1 MKRLLFCAVLT
12 AFALSAAEPVL
23 MPCVSDAR
31 REAVRATKEQRPML
45 KKRLDDNRR
54 RRAQLFRDPMWNVV
68 DDKPLLPVSKDPHD
82 YLSMGPYWWPDPSK
96 PDGLPYIRRDC
107 QLNPATAKLDN
118 QKLAKMRGKVVRLA
132 GLAYFEGDKEAG
144 RRAVEQLRVFFLDP
158 KTRMNPHLKYGQ
170 AVPGRSSGRVYG
182 LIDLYT
188 LVDMTDALGMLVL
201 AGALPEKDMGE
212 LRKWFGEMA
221 RWMITDPMNE
231 SDKKICQNHG
241 LSFRLVVVSFSLM
254 TGDEA
259 TAREYAAPL
268 PKLIHDAINDE
279 GGMVEEAVRPDAWH
293 YHLYAMGM
301 LLRHCETSRKLGVDL
316 LAPELDSGKRIRLA
330 LDRLAQAIETKKCP
344 CKQKNKWSPNDLGGH
359 LMRMYGLSG
368 ERKWLDYL
376 RKLDAP
382 TTEALDDYFYAP
394 EK

>member
-1 MKRLLFCAVLT
+1 MKILPVCLTLFSAMLT
-12 AFALSAAEPVL
+12 AAELPVIPGVPPELQAAAKANLAKRPALELRLKIS
-23 MPCVSDAR
+23 
-31 REAVRATKEQRPML
+31 RASLPKL
-45 KKRLDDNRR
+45 K
-54 RRAQLFRDPMWNVV
+54 AQPNWNVV
-68 DDKPLLPVSKDPHD
+68 EDKPIIAASKDPHD
-82 YLSMGPYWWPDPSK
+82 YFSTGTYWWPDPSK

-132 GLAYFEGDKEAG
+132 GLAYFAGDKEAG

-201 AGALPEKDMGE
+201 AGALPEADMRE

-254 TGDEA
+254 TGDLE

-279 GGMVEEAVRPDAWH
+279 GVMVEEAVRPDAWH

-316 LAPELDSGKRIRLA
+316 LAPESDSGKRIRLA

-368 ERKWLDYL
+368 EKKWLDYF

-382 TTEALDDYFYAP
+382 STEVLDDYFYAP